1 MSLKIKY
8 SGVWI
13 MSIAVYPGS
22 FDPIT
27 LGHLNV
33 IRRSAAVFDKLY
45 VCVMVNSG
53 KDPMFNHE
61 ERVALI
67 ERTVARFP
75 NVVVEASNDLVVK
88 YMQDRGAK
96 VIIKGLRAV
105 SDFDREFQIALV
117 NRKLDAGIETLFMPS
132 SEKYTYLSSTVVK
145 EMARYGADL
154 QAFVPKEI
162 IEDVQKKAEK
172 WR

>member
-1 MSLKIKY
+1 MST
-8 SGVWI
+8 
-13 MSIAVYPGS
+13 AVYPGS

-33 IRRSAAVFDKLY
+33 IRRAAAVFDELL
-45 VCVMVNSG
+45 VCVMINSG
-53 KDPMFNHE
+53 KAPLFSHE
-61 ERVALI
+61 ERVELI
-67 ERTVARFP
+67 KRTVARFP
-75 NVVVEASNDLVVK
+75 NVKVEASRELLVE
-88 YMQDRGAK
+88 YMEARGAK

-117 NRKLDAGIETLFMPS
+117 NRKLDQSIETLFMPS

-154 QAFVPKEI
+154 ETFVPKEI
-162 IEDVQKKAEK
+162 IDDVLRKVESELEVNQI
-172 WR
+172 

>member
-1 MSLKIKY
+1 
-8 SGVWI
+8 

-22 FDPIT
+22 FDPVT
-27 LGHLNV
+27 LGHLNI
-33 IRRSAAVFDKLY
+33 IRRAAAVFDTLL
-45 VCVMVNSG
+45 VCVMINSG
-53 KDPMFNHE
+53 KNPLFNHE
-61 ERVALI
+61 ERVELI
-67 ERTVARFP
+67 KRTVTRLP
-75 NVVVEASNDLVVK
+75 NVEVESSRELLVE
-88 YMQDRGAK
+88 YMKARGAK

-117 NRKLDAGIETLFMPS
+117 NRKLNQGIETLFIPS

-154 QAFVPKEI
+154 ETFVPKEI
-162 IEDVQKKAEK
+162 IDDVLKKVESVS

>member
-1 MSLKIKY
+1 
-8 SGVWI
+8 

-27 LGHLNV
+27 LGHLNI
-33 IRRSAAVFDKLY
+33 IRRAASIFDELL
-45 VCVMVNSG
+45 VCVMVNSD
-53 KDPMFNHE
+53 KRPLFDSE
-61 ERVALI
+61 ERVELI
-67 ERTVARFP
+67 RRTVARYP
-75 NVVVEASNDLVVK
+75 NVKVESSSELLVM
-88 YMQDRGAK
+88 YMKDRNAK

-117 NRKLDAGIETLFMPS
+117 NGKLDQGIETLFMPS

-154 QAFVPKEI
+154 QTFVPKEI
-162 IEDVQKKAEK
+162 IEDVLKRVESEG

>member
-1 MSLKIKY
+1 
-8 SGVWI
+8 

-33 IRRSAAVFDKLY
+33 IRRSAAVFEKLL

-53 KDPMFNHE
+53 KNPLFDPE
-61 ERVALI
+61 ERVELI
-67 ERTVARFP
+67 KRTVARFP
-75 NVVVEASNDLVVK
+75 NVEVESSKELLVE
-88 YMQDRGAK
+88 YMKVRGAK

-117 NRKLDAGIETLFMPS
+117 NRKLDHSIETLFMPS

-154 QAFVPKEI
+154 NTFVPQEI
-162 IEDVQKKAEK
+162 IDDVLRKVDSER

>member
-1 MSLKIKY
+1 MST
-8 SGVWI
+8 
-13 MSIAVYPGS
+13 AVYPGS

-33 IRRSAAVFDKLY
+33 IRRASSLFDELV

-53 KDPMFNHE
+53 KNPLFNVE
-61 ERVALI
+61 ERVELI
-67 ERTVARFP
+67 ERTTSRFP
-75 NVVVEASNDLVVK
+75 NVKVESSGDLLVDF
-88 YMQDRGAK
+88 MNARGAK

-105 SDFDREFQIALV
+105 SDFDREFQIALI
-117 NRKLDAGIETLFMPS
+117 NRKLDESIETLFMPS
-132 SEKYTYLSSTVVK
+132 SEKYTYLSSTAVK

-154 QAFVPKEI
+154 QTFVPMEI
-162 IEDVQKKAEK
+162 IEDVLKKIENQG

>member
-1 MSLKIKY
+1 
-8 SGVWI
+8 

-27 LGHLNV
+27 LGHLNI
-33 IRRSAAVFDKLY
+33 IRRASVIFDEVV

-53 KDPMFNHE
+53 KHPLFTIE
-61 ERVALI
+61 ERVELI
-67 ERTVARFP
+67 GRTIARFP
-75 NVVVEASNDLVVK
+75 NVKVKSSEKLLVEF
-88 YMQDRGAK
+88 MRERRAK

-105 SDFDREFQIALV
+105 SDFDKEFQIALI

-132 SEKYTYLSSTVVK
+132 SEKYTYLSSTAVK

-154 QAFVPKEI
+154 QTFVPMEI
-162 IEDVQKKAEK
+162 IDDFLKKVENEG
-172 WR
+172 WI

>member
-1 MSLKIKY
+1 MKLKMDSSK
-8 SGVWI
+8 

-33 IRRSAAVFDKLY
+33 IRRTAAVFDELL
-45 VCVMVNSG
+45 VCVMINSG
-53 KDPMFNHE
+53 KDPMFSHE
-61 ERVALI
+61 ERVELI
-67 ERTVARFP
+67 RRTVVRFP
-75 NVVVEASNDLVVK
+75 NVKVEASQELLVE
-88 YMQDRGAK
+88 YMKKRGAK

-117 NRKLDAGIETLFMPS
+117 NRKLDQGIETLFMPS

-145 EMARYGADL
+145 EMAGYGADL
-154 QAFVPKEI
+154 NTFVPKEI
-162 IEDVQKKAEK
+162 IADVLKKAESI
-172 WR
+172 RRR